1 MLLRSGSKRLHIWF
15 FVVSD
20 AHGPCVHKYL
30 LLSHCQGGALNRD
43 FRSVHVVCWINNF
56 YKYGIQNG
64 DRISYEESRLV
75 STKSLSFPPKFTTE
89 KFKSTWR
96 AAEKRRQV

>member
-1 MLLRSGSKRLHIWF
+1 MLLRSGSKRLHIRF
-15 FVVSD
+15 FVVFD

-56 YKYGIQNG
+56 TNMASKMAI
-64 DRISYEESRLV
+64 ES
-75 STKSLSFPPKFTTE
+75 PM
-89 KFKSTWR
+89 
-96 AAEKRRQV
+96 KRVA